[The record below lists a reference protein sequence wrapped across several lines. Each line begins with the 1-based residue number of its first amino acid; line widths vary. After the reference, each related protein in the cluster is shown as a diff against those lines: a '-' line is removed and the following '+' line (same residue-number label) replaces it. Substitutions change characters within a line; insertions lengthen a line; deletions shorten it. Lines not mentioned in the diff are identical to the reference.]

1 MNCIMAAGLT
11 QLQHVNK
18 CIQYNSIKF
27 VNTELDKQISFLKIN
42 SI

>member
-18 CIQYNSIKF
+18 YIQYNSIKF
-27 VNTELDKQISFLKIN
+27 VNTELDKQKRSRF
-42 SI
+42 